1 MLKRFLKFFK
11 PSDQEE
17 LPQFEGSYLD
27 YLLSKA
33 SEEVEGA
40 LDTCPEHEPLLL
52 VITQILNISMPGV
65 WSSTLR
71 QPLTDAKPPAP
82 APLAPPPPPGA
93 PESTLDEP
101 DTSPT
106 DDEEIEAILEEAE
119 ALDANGL
126 EESTALEALKDE
138 SIGEDKKVRLDRPEV
153 LQAGRVFLGMLI
165 ENDRLPPE
173 IQLDTE
179 ETLLA
184 RDLLMSYF
192 MGQNNFEGRA
202 QKLLK
207 IVERKFSEGHFSQ
220 ARILLQLF
228 QTDAKTRI
236 RNDRNIFYEDMIQRF
251 GVRRKRP
258 LNDELVG
265 EFKALKAQSAEATKT
280 LTWIEEQLHIKTHV
294 FVRQAQHVE
303 QWKTLASKS
312 SSPHAQ
318 ESLLRYLPPKRWRSI
333 QTHEATVEELVHR
346 HIANDT
352 LGTYCMNLLN
362 ACYFVLRAVGD
373 TGLESY
379 LDHFF
384 NWSEEQFDLDATIF
398 LPELYRRSMGDADTM
413 RVIFQDLYD
422 RFIRA
427 RAEMKLQSF
436 TKEEKAQALHT
447 AIQKLQDLDPNEIAP
462 GNYSLGALVFDE
474 LFGMVYASPEFSF
487 KIHRLT

>member
-27 YLLSKA
+27 YLLSRA
-33 SEEVEGA
+33 SEEVEEA
-40 LDTCPEHEPLLL
+40 LNTCPEHEPLLL

-65 WSSTLR
+65 WSTTLR
-71 QPLTDAKPPAP
+71 QPLTDATPPPPAP
-82 APLAPPPPPGA
+82 VPATPPPPPPPGA
-93 PESTLDEP
+93 PESTLDDP

-106 DDEEIEAILEEAE
+106 DEDELEAILEEAE
-119 ALDANGL
+119 TAGLD
-126 EESTALEALKDE
+126 ESTSSEASED
-138 SIGEDKKVRLDRPEV
+138 SIGEDNKVRLDRPEV

-165 ENDRLPPE
+165 ENDRLPGD

-258 LNDELVG
+258 LDEERVEG
-265 EFKALKAQSAEATKT
+265 FKALAQQQASASET
-280 LTWIEEQLHIKTHV
+280 LTWIEENLQVRTHV
-294 FVRQAQHVE
+294 FVRQATQVE
-303 QWKTLASKS
+303 QWKALAAKS
-312 SSPHAQ
+312 NAPNAQ
-318 ESLLRYLPPKRWRSI
+318 ENLLRYLPPKRWRAPHS
-333 QTHEATVEELVHR
+333 HDASVEALVHR

-352 LGTYCMNLLN
+352 LGTYCINLLN

-379 LDHFF
+379 LDNFF
-384 NWSEEQFDLDATIF
+384 DWADQQFDLDATIF

-422 RFIRA
+422 RFIRP
-427 RAEMKLQSF
+427 RAEAKLQALTTEQKTQALHDALQKLQS
-436 TKEEKAQALHT
+436 A
-447 AIQKLQDLDPNEIAP
+447 DPNEIAP
-462 GNYSLGALVFDE
+462 GNYSLGALIFDE
-474 LFGMVYASPEFSF
+474 LFGMVYPTPEFSF
-487 KIHRLT
+487 KVHRLT